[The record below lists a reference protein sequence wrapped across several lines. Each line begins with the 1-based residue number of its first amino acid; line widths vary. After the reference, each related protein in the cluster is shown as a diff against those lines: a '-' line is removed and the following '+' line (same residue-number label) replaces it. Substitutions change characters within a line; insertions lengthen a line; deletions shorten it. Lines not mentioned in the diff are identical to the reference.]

1 MKAYNG
7 DFWKG
12 SEYDFITYL
21 RENTDYDLDWLRN
34 RGLNKL
40 REMTKNISTDG
51 MKYQAE
57 IIRYQQENPDYVG
70 IVDESIIRKMKYKE
84 ISNLRKKMI
93 IDKVMRLINEH
104 PELPE
109 KYTSLTRQSLAYE
122 RVSDI
127 SAKLNKIR
135 AYICEQEKK
144 KVVNVEPVK
153 VETLQSVKEN
163 IETIKENVNTEV
175 VEAVSFLDE
184 KTQEEVARYGE
195 GQLTLFDEN
204 GILLKDGYREIGT
217 NQILKRQC

>member
-12 SEYDFITYL
+12 SVYDFITYL

-40 REMTKNISTDG
+40 REMTKKISTDG

-109 KYTSLTRQSLAYE
+109 KFTSLTRQSLAYE

-127 SAKLNKIR
+127 SAKLNKIK

-144 KVVNVEPVK
+144 RVVNVEPVK

-163 IETIKENVNTEV
+163 IETIKETVNTEV
-175 VEAVSFLDE
+175 VEAVSLLDE
-184 KTQEEVARYGE
+184 KSKEEVAKYGE

-204 GILLKDGYREIGT
+204 GSLLKDGYREIGT

>member
-12 SEYDFITYL
+12 SAYDFITYL
-21 RENTDYDLDWLRN
+21 RENTDYDLDWLKSHD
-34 RGLNKL
+34 LNKL
-40 REMTKNISTDG
+40 REMTKSISTDG
-51 MKYQAE
+51 MKHQAE

-70 IVDESIIRKMKYKE
+70 IIDESIIRKMKYKE

-93 IDKVMRLINEH
+93 IDKVMKLINEH

-109 KYTSLTRQSLAYE
+109 KFTSLTRQSLAYE

-135 AYICEQEKK
+135 AYICAEEKK
-144 KVVNVEPVK
+144 RVVNVEPVK

-163 IETIKENVNTEV
+163 IETIKDTVNTEV
-175 VEAVSFLDE
+175 VSLLDE
-184 KTQEEVARYGE
+184 KSKEEVARYGE